1 MWKLAF
7 RNVFRHR
14 ARTLLTLAAVAFG
27 VASLIVST
35 GFISDFLLQL
45 REATIHSQYGHLQ
58 VYKSGYYKIGTRAP
72 YDYMIEDAGT
82 WITKLRQLEHVAEIT
97 QRINFSGLL
106 SNGRTTF
113 PIIGEGVDS
122 EKERRLAN
130 YIQFMAGT
138 HLAKDEKFSIIVG
151 QGVANALNLK
161 VGDSAILLVN
171 TRGGALNTF
180 DFKVVGVFQTFSKEY
195 DDRAVRIP
203 LSAAQDLLA
212 TQAAHSLV
220 FLLSDTSY
228 TDEVMLETI
237 RHLPQEKFEVKTWF
251 DLADFYQ
258 KSVELYRRYFSVL
271 YLIILGLVLLSVANN
286 INMTIYE
293 RTGEF
298 GTLLALGNRAG
309 YVFRLIVEETFF
321 LGLIGSVLGVALGT
335 LVALLISTIG
345 IPMPPMPNTNA
356 AYIAH
361 IQIVPR
367 EVITAFGIGLFA
379 TIGAAFLPARRASRL
394 LVAEALRH
402 N

>member
-1 MWKLAF
+1 VWKLAF

-14 ARTLLTLAAVAFG
+14 ARTSLTLAAVAFG

-58 VYKSGYYKIGTRAP
+58 VYKSGYYKMGNRAP
-72 YDYMIEDAGT
+72 Y
-82 WITKLRQLEHVAEIT
+82 
-97 QRINFSGLL
+97 FSGLL

-122 EKERRLAN
+122 EKERRLGN
-130 YIQFMAGT
+130 YIQFTAGT
-138 HLAKDEKFSIIVG
+138 PLANEEKFSIIIG

-228 TDEVMLETI
+228 TDEVMRETI
-237 RHLPQEKFEVKTWF
+237 RRLPQEKFEVKTWF

-286 INMTIYE
+286 VNMTIYE

-309 YVFRLIVEETFF
+309 YVFKLIVEETFF
-321 LGLIGSVLGVALGT
+321 LGLIGSVLGVVLGIG
-335 LVALLISTIG
+335 VALVISTIG
-345 IPMPPMPNTNA
+345 IPMPPMPNTNSG
-356 AYIAH
+356 YIAH
-361 IQIVPR
+361 IRIVPR
-367 EVITAFGIGLFA
+367 EVITAFGIGLFS
-379 TIGAAFLPARRASRL
+379 TVGAAFLPARRASRL
-394 LVAEALRH
+394 PVVEALRH